1 MFCNHAK
8 LLTTKHTLLSCIR
21 AVNLLLLPPHSQGP
35 HHCHHHRGP
44 CLSSFLYSVSL
55 LGLPSL
61 FRFQSGSHSL
71 SFQLLFCAHLPL
83 PCSSD
88 LLSFLLRYPPVSF
101 WSHLPLPP
109 AFSRTPA
116 FVCFSFCVFSLGAG
130 ISSHG
135 LHCHPSTDGSQ
146 LCVTSPNLSP
156 RTSDLRFQLLVLYL
170 LALHSQHVQV

>member
-1 MFCNHAK
+1 MLSYWPPSTHSSLAFVLWIYCYYH
-8 LLTTKHTLLSCIR
+8 HTHRVLIIVIITEVPASPVFSVLS
-21 AVNLLLLPPHSQGP
+21 A
-35 HHCHHHRGP
+35 
-44 CLSSFLYSVSL
+44 SSGF
-55 LGLPSL
+55 P
-61 FRFQSGSHSL
+61 
-71 SFQLLFCAHLPL
+71 
-83 PCSSD
+83 PCSVFSQDPTVCHFNSSSVLTYRFLAPLTFFHSCSD
-88 LLSFLLRYPPVSF
+88 TPPVSF
-101 WSHLPLPP
+101 WSHLPLLP

-146 LCVTSPNLSP
+146 LCVSSPDLSP